1 MNQEIQKEEDIN
13 PQQKELINPEVIP
26 LSKKMRWIVFL
37 FIISITIFMGLD
49 QGILSSSTSE
59 LMKDFEMTE
68 RELGGFGGM
77 VFLGNSIGCI
87 CAFAIISKINRKLLL
102 LGSMILDVLCLLL
115 TTQTKNLIL
124 LYSYRV
130 IAGIVQSFL
139 SIYSPVWSDQFGIH
153 KYKSIM
159 ISLIHISSSIGYLIG
174 FVFGYLFIWE
184 HAFYIQNLILI
195 IHIVILILFLPD
207 KYFSMSLLPLKAK
220 LQNELNIKK
229 ENDEN
234 IKEREMN
241 NIINEIEDVNIR
253 INDIDQI
260 NANPLI
266 NNKKEENEI
275 ITENENGESFF
286 EDIQINNEDL
296 TKESFLT
303 YFKIIIKSPIY
314 ILMNITLTCIFLV
327 ASSIQFWIN
336 DYMENGLLITDKK
349 TRLLSFTAVAITSP
363 PLGIILGG
371 ILAGKL
377 GGYDTENAIYIPI
390 IASFIVSILANIAPL
405 TIKLQYFLPLF
416 WTYLFLGCI
425 LLPVARGIVLV
436 SVDKKYN
443 GPINSISTLIYN
455 VIGKL
460 PGPNLYAFFKS
471 KFDKNSRIP
480 FWLLLNVAVP
490 GFISS
495 FICLKYQKEKYRKLK
510 VISNKK
516 DQNLNDGKNDEI
528 QKDNKNEIN
537 EEI

>member
-1 MNQEIQKEEDIN
+1 MNQEIRREENIN
-13 PQQKELINPEVIP
+13 HQQKELNNPEFIS

-59 LMKDFEMTE
+59 LMKDFDMTE

-77 VFLGNSIGCI
+77 VFLGNSIGCL
-87 CAFAIISKINRKLLL
+87 CSFAIISKINRKYLL
-102 LGSMILDVLCLLL
+102 LGSIILDVLCLFL

-124 LYSYRV
+124 LYSYRI

-174 FVFGYLFIWE
+174 FVMGYIFIWE
-184 HAFYIQNLILI
+184 RAFYIQNIILI
-195 IHIVILILFLPD
+195 IHIAILMLFLPD
-207 KYFSMSLLPLKAK
+207 VYFSMNLLPLKAK

-229 ENDEN
+229 ENNEN
-234 IKEREMN
+234 IKEIEMN
-241 NIINEIEDVNIR
+241 NIINEIEDVNLR

-260 NANPLI
+260 NDNPLI
-266 NNKKEENEI
+266 NNKKV
-275 ITENENGESFF
+275 ENENGESFF

-314 ILMNITLTCIFLV
+314 LLMNITLTCIFLV
-327 ASSIQFWIN
+327 ASAIQFWIN
-336 DYMENGLLITDKK
+336 DYMENGLLISDKK
-349 TRLLSFTAVAITSP
+349 KRLISFAAVAITSP

-390 IASFIVSILANIAPL
+390 FSSFLVSILANIAPL
-405 TIKLQYFLPLF
+405 TIKLHIFLPIF
-416 WTYLFLGCI
+416 WTYLFLGCV

-443 GPINSISTLIYN
+443 GPINAISTLIYN

-460 PGPNLYAFFKS
+460 PGPNLYAFYKS

-480 FWLLLNVAVP
+480 FWLLLNIAVP
-490 GFISS
+490 GFLAS

-510 VISNKK
+510 IIGDKK
-516 DQNLNDGKNDEI
+516 DGNINDEI
-528 QKDNKNEIN
+528 QKSNEIK
-537 EEI
+537 EEF

>member
-1 MNQEIQKEEDIN
+1 MNQEIKKEEDIN
-13 PQQKELINPEVIP
+13 RQYNESNKPEFIP

-68 RELGGFGGM
+68 MELGGFGGM
-77 VFLGNSIGCI
+77 VFLGNSLGCL
-87 CAFAIISKINRKLLL
+87 CSFAIISKMNRKYLL
-102 LGSMILDVLCLLL
+102 LGSMILDVLCLFL

-124 LYSYRV
+124 LYSYRI

-153 KYKSIM
+153 IYKSIM
-159 ISLIHISSSIGYLIG
+159 ISLIHISGSIGYLFG
-174 FVFGYLFIWE
+174 FVMGYLFIWE
-184 HAFYIQNLILI
+184 TAFYIQNIILF
-195 IHIVILILFLPD
+195 IHIVILMLFLPD
-207 KYFSMSLLPLKAK
+207 KYFSMNLLPLKAK
-220 LQNELNIKK
+220 LQNDINVK
-229 ENDEN
+229 ESEET
-234 IKEREMN
+234 KEREMN
-241 NIINEIEDVNIR
+241 NIINEIEDVNLR
-253 INDIDQI
+253 INNIDQI
-260 NANPLI
+260 NENPLI
-266 NNKKEENEI
+266 NDNKQ
-275 ITENENGESFF
+275 ENENGESFF
-286 EDIQINNEDL
+286 EDIQNYNEDL
-296 TKESFLT
+296 TQESFLT
-303 YFKIIIKSPIY
+303 YFKVIIKSPIY
-314 ILMNITLTCIFLV
+314 FLMNITLTCIFLV
-327 ASSIQFWIN
+327 ASAIQFWIN

-349 TRLLSFTAVAITSP
+349 RRLLSFSIVAITSP

-390 IASFIVSILANIAPL
+390 IASFLVCILANIAPL
-405 TIKLQYFLPLF
+405 TINLYIFLPIF
-416 WTYLFLGCI
+416 WTYLFLGCV

-443 GPINSISTLIYN
+443 GPINAISTLIYN

-460 PGPNLYAFFKS
+460 PGPNLYAFYKS

-495 FICLKYQKEKYRKLK
+495 FICLKYQKEKYKKLK
-510 VISNKK
+510 VLDNKK
-516 DQNLNDGKNDEI
+516 NINLKDEKNNGI
-528 QKDNKNEIN
+528 QKRNEIN
-537 EEI
+537 EEN